1 MDNIHRQSME
11 HRIAT
16 KLLGAALLTAFLLG
30 ILLAS
35 VQIFFDVSQTSIALN
50 KKAQQIMRMIKLP
63 SERAVSLIDEGFG
76 KKTLSGLQ
84 ALQDVHI
91 AAIELRN
98 GTILASVE
106 QPLYQS
112 LSRHFS
118 DSIFQSVREYRLPL
132 YAGSEQH
139 GTLILVLD
147 TGYDGETFIK
157 RGIVIFLSGVIRTLL
172 LALFLYLIF
181 TAILTTPLN
190 KLIRRLSSIN
200 PEQPGQPELVIPK
213 GHEHNEIGL
222 WVKTANKLLA
232 SVDNHF
238 NLRKKAEMQIMRLSH
253 YDYLTRL
260 PNRKALEKHLSQ
272 VLALAKENQISAA
285 VICMGIDDFKSLS
298 AHVNFNAADH
308 VLVTLSDR
316 VRQKLEGRAYIGRLG
331 EDQFAIIVQKINQPY
346 EAAEV
351 AEILLDTLSEPFTV
365 HRESITISATIGITL
380 FPNDA
385 LSVDTLLQQAEFAM
399 IMAKSRSHNRYQFY
413 VATVDTQTRQL
424 KKLEMELHKAL
435 KNDEFYLVYQP
446 QVDYQN
452 NNKVVG
458 AEALLRWQH
467 PEKGLISP
475 EVFIPIAEKN
485 LDIIAI
491 GDWVLE
497 AACKQI
503 AAWNSEGYGDLRIAV
518 NLSAIQLRDKDIGA
532 RISGLIDK
540 YMISPK
546 SLEIEVTETFILQD
560 IELSAEQLNNI
571 KAIGV
576 TLAMDDFGT
585 GYSSL
590 SYLKQFPF
598 DKIKIDKSFV
608 DGLPAHKENA
618 VIVDTIIQLGTNF
631 NLKVLAEGIEDKAQ
645 ETYLIKQG
653 CMEGQGYFYGKP
665 MTISDFTDY
674 LGRQQV
680 S

>member
-1 MDNIHRQSME
+1 MDDIQRQFIE
-11 HRIAT
+11 QRIAT
-16 KLLGAALLTAFLLG
+16 KLLGAALLTAFFIG

-35 VQIFFDVSQTSIALN
+35 IQIFFDISQTNIALN

-63 SERAVSLIDEGFG
+63 SEHAVSVVDESFG
-76 KKTLSGLQ
+76 KKTLRSLQ
-84 ALQDVHI
+84 AIQDVHV
-91 AAIELRN
+91 AAIELSN
-98 GTILASVE
+98 GTTLAIVE

-118 DSIFQSVREYRLPL
+118 DSVFQPVREYKLPL
-132 YAGSEQH
+132 YAGSKQR
-139 GTLILVLD
+139 GILKLALD
-147 TGYDGETFIK
+147 TGYDGEAFIK
-157 RGIVIFLSGVIRTLL
+157 RGIVVFLSGIFRLLL
-172 LALFLYLIF
+172 LALLLYLIF
-181 TAILTTPLN
+181 TAILTIPLN

-200 PEQPGQPELVIPK
+200 LERPGQQELTTPE
-213 GHEHNEIGL
+213 GHERNEIGV

-232 SVDNHF
+232 SADNHF
-238 NLRKKAEMQIMRLSH
+238 NLRQKAEMQIMRLSH

-272 VLALAKENQISAA
+272 VIALAKENQMSAA

-298 AHVNFNAADH
+298 AHVNFNTADH
-308 VLVTLSDR
+308 ILVTLSDR
-316 VRQKLEGRAYIGRLG
+316 IKKKLEGRVYIGRLG
-331 EDQFAIIVQKINQPY
+331 EDQFAIVVQKISQPY
-346 EAAEV
+346 EAAEI
-351 AEILLDTLSEPFTV
+351 AETLLDTLSEPFIV
-365 HRESITISATIGITL
+365 HCEPISISATIGITL

-385 LSVDTLLQQAEFAM
+385 LSVDALLQQAEFAM

-424 KKLEMELHKAL
+424 KKLEVDLHNAL

-452 NNKVVG
+452 NGKVVG

-497 AACKQI
+497 SACKQI
-503 AAWNSEGYGDLRIAV
+503 AAWNQEGYGDLRIAV

-532 RISGLIDK
+532 RISGLVDK
-540 YMISPK
+540 YRISPK

-560 IELSAEQLNNI
+560 VDLSAEQLKNI

-608 DGLPAHKENA
+608 DGLPLHKENA
-618 VIVDTIIQLGTNF
+618 VIVDAIIQLGTNF
-631 NLKVLAEGIEDKAQ
+631 NLKVLAEGIEDKDQ
-645 ETYLIKQG
+645 EAYLIKQG

-665 MTISDFTDY
+665 MTISDFIDY
-674 LGRQQV
+674 LDRRQV
-680 S
+680 